1 MKKIITTLYLFIC
14 FFNSIN
20 LFAQTN
26 SHGSIT
32 GTVLDQITGKPL
44 FYANVFL
51 ANTTIGTASDED
63 GKFKIDNI
71 PVGKYQLVASV
82 IGYKLKKINIVIK
95 GRTSKDLTIKLMP
108 VPLQGKPVEINASR
122 PGSWQKN
129 FKVFKDLLLGESE
142 FSKQCKMLNTY
153 VLSINYDQST
163 HKLLVK
169 TKSPLHIENY
179 ALGYDIYLTIEEFEY
194 QGVGFFKFK
203 GIPRFVPKKP
213 KNKTQR
219 ILWERNRQR
228 AYNGSL
234 RHFLTS
240 LASGNLPEEGFRIY
254 KVKRIKDNLNPN
266 KLYYA
271 QKQIEIDSIVSN
283 SDSPFIKSIFFKDFI
298 KVLYEKEKESPLY
311 RKFSKPRKFQTSWI
325 MLDKCDTLKFN
336 IFGNLWDPYK
346 LKTYGYWA
354 WERFSE
360 SLPFD
365 YYPNQINRI
374 HLLNPIPIEIDSVLS
389 PSYFTVD
396 SSNIHFFTSD
406 YKNRTFLKDIGC
418 TKLTDLS
425 CKSILN
431 LNNVSLYDTLFNPM
445 NIFESDSKRKSNN
458 DPYNF
463 WLKNDP
469 TPATPEN
476 EAFCQFVRRISECRE
491 FLREKI
497 SPDKDQRIF
506 IYLRFGKPFKRI
518 KVPSLGL
525 LPESECWVYKNDST
539 EVVFDFLNKQGN
551 YQLLSDVNDIYVLC
565 YSFENKLEAL
575 LDFMQSRTSVSS
587 SYKDLY
593 FLINK
598 ELASFNYQ
606 NIKLNKMFD
615 KMDSMFLSFYNSVK
629 NSTKFLPFFTYN
641 PAGNIEVFLENYT
654 VPFKDKQITFF
665 SIGIPYSQLGT
676 VQTDTCFYSPVEI
689 SYSYFNSKNN
699 LVFRKKIKGNLEIS
713 DQFGKFSSLGVS
725 VFSDTVNSG
734 KYFVYF
740 QVKDL
745 ISNNVWN
752 SEKIIVGTPRQD
764 VLKKKIF
771 LSRIIPVLKFSDN
784 RTMPF
789 PLKRISKKR
798 VNYFVFYATNL
809 SKSSNIFQKFRY
821 ELKVRKINTKNVF
834 RKNILLNL
842 TMTDS
847 SSANPLKITFKLDL
861 SLLDKDA
868 YKFELKFTDL
878 ITKQH
883 STRTSIFHVTE

>member
-1 MKKIITTLYLFIC
+1 MKKIIITLCFFIY
-14 FFNSIN
+14 FFNSTN
-20 LFAQTN
+20 LFAQIN

-32 GTVLDQITGKPL
+32 GIVLDRITGKPL

-51 ANTTIGTASDED
+51 ANTTMGTASNED

-95 GRTSKDLTIKLMP
+95 GRISRNFTIKLMP

-153 VLSINYDQST
+153 VLNINYDQST
-163 HKLLVK
+163 HKLFVK
-169 TKSPLHIENY
+169 TKSPLHIENN

-203 GIPRFVPKKP
+203 GIPRFVPKKT
-213 KNKTQR
+213 KNKTQK
-219 ILWERNRQR
+219 ILWEKNRQR

-240 LASGNLPEEGFRIY
+240 LASGNLSEEGFRIY
-254 KVKRIKDNLNPN
+254 KAKQIKDNLNPN

-271 QKQIEIDSIVSN
+271 QKQIEIDSVVSN
-283 SDSPFIKSIFFKDFI
+283 SDSPFIKSLFFKNFI
-298 KVLYEKEKESPLY
+298 KVLYVKEKESPLY

-365 YYPNQINRI
+365 YNPSQINRI
-374 HLLNPIPIEIDSVLS
+374 HILNPISLKIDSVLS
-389 PSYFTVD
+389 TRYFTGD
-396 SSNIHFFTSD
+396 SSNIYFLTSD
-406 YKNRTFLKDIGC
+406 YKYRTFLKNNEC
-418 TKLTDLS
+418 AKLTDLS
-425 CKSILN
+425 YKSILN
-431 LNNVSLYDTLFNPM
+431 LNNVSLYDTLFNP
-445 NIFESDSKRKSNN
+445 IDLFVADSQSKSNI
-458 DPYNF
+458 DLYNF

-469 TPATPEN
+469 TPATAKN
-476 EAFCQFVRRISECRE
+476 EAFCQFVRRISEYRE

-497 SPDKDQRIF
+497 SPDKDPRIF

-518 KVPSLGL
+518 KIPSVDL
-525 LPESECWVYKNDST
+525 LPESEYWVYKNDST
-539 EVVFDFLNKQGN
+539 KIIFDFLNKQGN
-551 YQLLSDVNDIYVLC
+551 YQLFSDSNDIFSCSV
-565 YSFENKLEAL
+565 ENKLGML
-575 LDFMQSRTSVSS
+575 LDFIQSRTTVSS
-587 SYKDLY
+587 SYKN
-593 FLINK
+593 FFSLINE
-598 ELASFNYQ
+598 ELASPNYQ
-606 NIKLNKMFD
+606 NIKLNEIFD
-615 KMDSMFLSFYNSVK
+615 KINSMFLSFYNSVK
-629 NSTKFLPFFTYN
+629 SRRKFLPFFTYN
-641 PAGNIEVFLENYT
+641 PTDKMEVAVKNYT
-654 VPFKDKQITFF
+654 VPFTDKQISNIF
-665 SIGIPYSQLGT
+665 ICIPCFQLGT
-676 VQTDTCFYSPVEI
+676 VQTDTCFYSPLEI

-699 LVFRKKIKGNLEIS
+699 LIFRKKIKGNLEIS
-713 DQFGKFSSLGVS
+713 DQFGKFSSLGFS

-821 ELKVRKINTKNVF
+821 ELKVKKINTKNVF
-834 RKNILLNL
+834 RKKTLLNL
-842 TMTDS
+842 TRTDS
-847 SSANPLKITFKLDL
+847 SSVDPIKITFKLDL
-861 SLLDKDA
+861 SLFDKGT
-868 YKFELKFTDL
+868 YKFTVKFTDL

-883 STRTSIFHVTE
+883 STRNSVFNITE